1 MRMDGITAD
10 QMLNTF
16 GVLLII
22 FGAIVTV
29 DKVVDI
35 FKKWKK
41 PSVDI
46 MQKLD
51 NDKTRLDAHEKDINE
66 LRKDNQVI
74 LGGVLALLDH
84 QLHNGNSEQ
93 MEKARD
99 AIMQRLQEK

>member
-1 MRMDGITAD
+1 MDGITAD

>member
-1 MRMDGITAD
+1 MDGITAD
-10 QMLNTF
+10 QLLNTF

-35 FKKWKK
+35 FKKWRK
-41 PSVDI
+41 PGADV
-46 MQKLD
+46 MGKLE
-51 NDKTRLDAHEKDINE
+51 NDKQRLDAHEKDIND

-84 QLHNGNSEQ
+84 ELHNGNGEQ
-93 MEKARD
+93 MVKARD

>member
-1 MRMDGITAD
+1 MEGITAD
-10 QMLNTF
+10 QLLNTF

-35 FKKWKK
+35 FKKWRK
-41 PSVDI
+41 PGVDV

-51 NDKTRLDAHEKDINE
+51 NDKTRLDAHEKDIND
-66 LRKDNQVI
+66 LRKDNKVI

-84 QLHNGNSEQ
+84 QLHNGNSGQ

-99 AIMQRLQEK
+99 DIMQRLQEK